1 MQTSGSTWRLTP
13 SERRASQES
22 EADQRTT
29 ALALSESWKS
39 HPCSSRPCGP
49 GWPQQLAWQRLLD
62 DLDFSSLSKLR
73 APADAPRHQSPAAA
87 VNLSEMTAESSTALH
102 GQPGP
107 PISPRAKAQAP
118 TRIYKPSGATPAPLM
133 HLPPPLSSF
142 SSPLTA
148 PHSRLPISLLQ
159 SSAQMSFIT
168 EMSLLQ
174 AENLRPPHQ
183 TSLSSVPALFFSIIL
198 FTTSQTLFSLLLVSL
213 HTLDH
218 ELHESKTF
226 VYFLPCYRPST
237 YSAWHRADT
246 QILILGINTLETP
259 ISKHDL
265 YQKIIKELIMPKSLL
280 HSSHLG

>member
-1 MQTSGSTWRLTP
+1 
-13 SERRASQES
+13 
-22 EADQRTT
+22 
-29 ALALSESWKS
+29 
-39 HPCSSRPCGP
+39 
-49 GWPQQLAWQRLLD
+49 
-62 DLDFSSLSKLR
+62 
-73 APADAPRHQSPAAA
+73 
-87 VNLSEMTAESSTALH
+87 
-102 GQPGP
+102 
-107 PISPRAKAQAP
+107 
-118 TRIYKPSGATPAPLM
+118 
-133 HLPPPLSSF
+133 
-142 SSPLTA
+142 
-148 PHSRLPISLLQ
+148 
-159 SSAQMSFIT
+159 
-168 EMSLLQ
+168 MSLLQ

-280 HSSHLG
+280 HSSHLGWRLFKNRLINLMKQRPCRNKDFQSINPVQMGLWVNDNLFWGTDETMETENTVERS